1 MKNKSEIFSSPAEG
15 NAFGLAMQKAG
26 GDYKAAKAM
35 LDASPANYGSGSPFQ
50 LKKSKT
56 FSPSNDKEVASGK
69 YDERRKKSIN
79 KQKKERQATLDSSG
93 KTYTNHKTGKRY
105 MVGTGPNPNLG

>member
-35 LDASPANYGSGSPFQ
+35 LDASPANYGSGSPFK
-50 LKKSKT
+50 LMRSKIFKK
-56 FSPSNDKEVASGK
+56 
-69 YDERRKKSIN
+69 
-79 KQKKERQATLDSSG
+79 
-93 KTYTNHKTGKRY
+93 
-105 MVGTGPNPNLG
+105 